1 MTEFVASHYHSK
13 NSATG
18 KATRHFRRANTITT
32 ALHFRRIEI
41 PTLLLCAVGLL
52 GGAFAL
58 LGSIGDPA
66 AETAQ
71 ISFLVAGL
79 VGLVG
84 IPMFLGGFVGFGQ
97 RHRVLAKRVEELEQ
111 VAEVLK
117 RRSSTE
123 HIG

>member
-1 MTEFVASHYHSK
+1 M
-13 NSATG
+13 
-18 KATRHFRRANTITT
+18 
-32 ALHFRRIEI
+32 
-41 PTLLLCAVGLL
+41 
-52 GGAFAL
+52 
-58 LGSIGDPA
+58 GDPA
-66 AETAQ
+66 AEIAQ
-71 ISFLVAGL
+71 ILFLLAGL

>member
-32 ALHFRRIEI
+32 ALDFRRIEI

-52 GGAFAL
+52 GGGFAL
-58 LGSIGDPA
+58 LASMDDPA

-71 ISFLVAGL
+71 ILFLLAGL

>member
-71 ISFLVAGL
+71 ILFLVAGL